1 MEKTPVLVDTNILS
15 TFAKIKR
22 LELLFKIMDRGEL
35 YISTSV
41 LHELDIAENIGYD
54 FVQTIFD
61 YIDKERI
68 SILSMDDEESDLFL
82 NLPDS
87 FGRGER
93 ESVAISKSRDYIFV
107 SNETKVK
114 NYCDRNDID
123 IVDLPTLLR
132 RAWKVGLKEKETV
145 KNIVE
150 EIEDKDNII
159 FKDRSI
165 IFEE

>member
-22 LELLFKIMDRGEL
+22 LELLFKIMDREEL

>member
-1 MEKTPVLVDTNILS
+1 MGKTPILIDTNILS

-22 LELLFKIMDRGEL
+22 LELLFEIMDRKEL

-41 LHELDIAENIGYD
+41 LHEIDMAENMGYD
-54 FVQTIFD
+54 FVQIIFD

-68 SILSMDDEESDLFL
+68 SIISMDDKETDLYL
-82 NLPDS
+82 DLPDS

-107 SNETKVK
+107 SNETRVK

-132 RAWKVGLKEKETV
+132 RSWKTGLKEKETV
-145 KNIVE
+145 KEIVG
-150 EIEDKDNII
+150 EIENKDNII
-159 FKDRSI
+159 FKDRTI
-165 IFEE
+165 IFQN

>member
-1 MEKTPVLVDTNILS
+1 MEKRPVIVDTNILS
-15 TFAKIKR
+15 TFAKIEK
-22 LELLFKIMDRGEL
+22 LELLFEIMDREEL

-54 FVQTIFD
+54 FVQIIFD
-61 YIDKERI
+61 YIDEERI

-82 NLPDS
+82 DLPDS

-93 ESVAISKSRDYIFV
+93 ESVSISKSRDYIFV
-107 SNETKVK
+107 SNETRVK

-132 RAWKVGLKEKETV
+132 RAWKIGLKEKETV
-145 KNIVE
+145 KKIIE
-150 EIEDKDNII
+150 EIENKDDII
-159 FKDRSI
+159 FKDISI

>member
-22 LELLFKIMDRGEL
+22 LELLFEIIDREEL

-41 LHELDIAENIGYD
+41 LHELDMAKNVGYD
-54 FVQTIFD
+54 FVQTIFA

-68 SILSMDDEESDLFL
+68 SIISMNDEESDLYL
-82 NLPDS
+82 ELPDS

-107 SNETKVK
+107 SNETRVK
-114 NYCDRNDID
+114 NYCDRNDIY

-132 RAWKVGLKEKETV
+132 RAWKTGVKEKETV
-145 KNIVE
+145 KNI
-150 EIEDKDNII
+150 IETIESKDNII
-159 FKDRSI
+159 FKDRTI

>member
-145 KNIVE
+145 KKIVE
-150 EIEDKDNII
+150 KIENKDNII

>member
-41 LHELDIAENIGYD
+41 LHELDIAEKIGYD
-54 FVQTIFD
+54 FVQIIFD

-68 SILSMDDEESDLFL
+68 STLSMDDEESDLFL
-82 NLPDS
+82 DLPDS

-107 SNETKVK
+107 SNETRVK

-123 IVDLPTLLR
+123 FVDLPTLLR

-145 KNIVE
+145 KKIVE
-150 EIEDKDNII
+150 KIENKDNII